1 MTSATSPAAPLP
13 DLHQCDAEPIHVPGS
28 IQPHGALL
36 ALHGPGLRITQ
47 VSASCQDLLGIA
59 TSDLLEH
66 DLADVLGDSLADG
79 VHLALHRYRERPLT
93 LAAFDW
99 RPATGKQ
106 GFTGYVHPSGAATIL
121 ELEPVPA
128 ASPALG
134 QALVQAVR
142 ESDLVHLQTALP
154 AKLQTAATLFQ
165 RLTGYD
171 RVMIYRFHPDWHGEV
186 VAEARGEGLKP
197 YLGLHFPASDI
208 PVQARALYL
217 TSPTR
222 VIVDI
227 DYTAS
232 PLLPAQNPVGGPPL
246 DLSLS
251 LLRSVSPVHL
261 EYLRNMGVCASLT
274 ASLLCDGQLWGLIA
288 CHHLTPLQVSGE
300 IRELAGWIARN
311 LADQIALLETRE
323 RQRHATQLKHCR
335 DHIIGVLRQG
345 RRLSELL
352 QGAERESLL
361 NALGAG
367 GVALIHGAEVATAGV
382 TPAPSRILDLV
393 ARLSAL
399 HADSPSRLFA
409 TDCLSAHLEDAAD
422 LTATAAG
429 VVLFPLDATKAIQL
443 MWFRDEQLRHVD
455 WGGNPDKAMDRAPD
469 GRLSPRRSFAAWSQL
484 VRAHSRPWSPEE
496 LDSAR
501 ELAALIDIESQQVA
515 EEARK
520 AQEILL
526 KDVLDSLTAHIA
538 VLDRRGA
545 ITLINANWRRFAE
558 QNGGDDACLVGA
570 NYLTICNRVVSGQ
583 DGLEAQAALRGIQQV
598 IARAKGAFTLTYPC
612 DSPTEPRWFE
622 MRVLP
627 LSGPQP
633 GALIAH
639 EEITARMLAQLAL
652 QASEQQLQWVLEAA
666 NDGFWDWDMIGGE
679 VLFSDRWAEMLGYA
693 PGEIEPTV
701 QGWAQRMHPDDL
713 PRCETALQAHLFG
726 ETARYE
732 CEHRLLTRD
741 GEWRW
746 MLGRSKIIAR
756 DAQGQPLRMV
766 GTITDITDRRRA
778 EEALRTSLD
787 EVSRH
792 DAQMIALNEMNDLL
806 LSCLTNEDA
815 YPIIARSAQTLF
827 ADFAGGLAV
836 IDDSGA
842 LRRVAA
848 WGHPDSLPPAF
859 ALNDCWA
866 LRRGQP
872 HAVTP
877 DNDEIAC
884 RHFPAEP
891 PLASLCIPLNVRGAT
906 LGLLHLSASEALTPA
921 RLQDL
926 RRLAA
931 TVSES
936 IKLALSNL
944 RLQESLQ
951 HPSPTAAIRDA

>member
-1 MTSATSPAAPLP
+1 MNAPRPRILAIDDTPVNLLTLGTALSA
-13 DLHQCDAEPIHVPGS
+13 DFE
-28 IQPHGALL
+28 
-36 ALHGPGLRITQ
+36 LR
-47 VSASCQDLLGIA
+47 IA
-59 TSDLLEH
+59 TSGTEGLELAIASPPDLILLDVMMPGMDGFETCRRLKANPALRDIPVVFVTALTELDAEARGLSGGAADYILKPINVGIAQQRIRNLLEREGLRREIAAHRDLLAARIADLEH
-66 DLADVLGDSLADG
+66 SERRLAQSEEQARRLL
-79 VHLALHRYRERPLT
+79 RR
-93 LAAFDW
+93 
-99 RPATGKQ
+99 
-106 GFTGYVHPSGAATIL
+106 FTGYVHPSGAATIL

-154 AKLQTAATLFQ
+154 AKLQAAATLFQ

-261 EYLRNMGVCASLT
+261 EYLRNMGVRASLT

-361 NALGAG
+361 NALGAD

-455 WGGNPDKAMDRAPD
+455 WGGNPDKAMDRALD

-558 QNGGDDACLVGA
+558 QNGGGDACLVGA

-701 QGWAQRMHPDDL
+701 QGWAQRVHPD
-713 PRCETALQAHLFG
+713 
-726 ETARYE
+726 
-732 CEHRLLTRD
+732 
-741 GEWRW
+741 
-746 MLGRSKIIAR
+746 
-756 DAQGQPLRMV
+756 
-766 GTITDITDRRRA
+766 
-778 EEALRTSLD
+778 
-787 EVSRH
+787 
-792 DAQMIALNEMNDLL
+792 N
-806 LSCLTNEDA
+806 
-815 YPIIARSAQTLF
+815 
-827 ADFAGGLAV
+827 
-836 IDDSGA
+836 
-842 LRRVAA
+842 
-848 WGHPDSLPPAF
+848 LPPAF

-891 PLASLCIPLNVRGAT
+891 PLNSLCIPLNVRGAT

-926 RRLAA
+926 RRLAT

-936 IKLALSNL
+936 IKLVLSNL